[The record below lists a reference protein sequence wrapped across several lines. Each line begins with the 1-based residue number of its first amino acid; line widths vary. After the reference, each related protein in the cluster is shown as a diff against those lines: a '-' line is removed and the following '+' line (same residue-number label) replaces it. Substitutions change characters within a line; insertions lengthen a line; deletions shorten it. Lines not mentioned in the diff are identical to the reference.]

1 MNQYEFETKLL
12 HAGYY
17 QVESAF
23 KSRSVPIYQTT
34 SFVFDDCAQAQDR
47 FNLAQ
52 PGNIYT
58 RLTNP
63 TVDVF
68 EQRVAQLEG
77 GIGAVA
83 TASGMSAVY
92 YAIKNLVSAND
103 HIVSASNIYGGS
115 YNLIKYTFGQEGV
128 SSTFVDI
135 DDHDGFEAA
144 IRPNTKCIFIE
155 SLSNPNSKIGDIETI
170 AKIANR
176 NRIPLIVDN
185 TFSSPYLLRPFE
197 YGANIVVHS
206 ATKLIGGSG
215 NSVGGIIVDGGNFEY
230 DVERFPHIAGE
241 QESYHNIKFDK
252 SVAYIARIRTVLLRD
267 IGACIS
273 PFNAWLF
280 LQGIETLSLRV
291 DRHKDNALK
300 VVEFLKNHRQV
311 DKVNHPSIDNRE
323 LYEKYYPDGAGF
335 VFTFDIKGDEKKTK
349 KFIDSLNLFS
359 LLANI
364 ADSRSL
370 VIHPASTTHSQLTKE
385 ELELHDIKP
394 NTVRVSIGLENIRD
408 ILGDLDQAF
417 KAIQEDTQ

>member
-1 MNQYEFETKLL
+1 MSQYEFETKLL

-52 PGNIYT
+52 AGNIYT

-77 GIGAVA
+77 GVGAVA

-92 YAIKNLVSAND
+92 YSIKNLVSAND
-103 HIVSASNIYGGS
+103 HIISASNIYGGS
-115 YNLIKYTFGQEGV
+115 YNLIKYTFAQEGV

-135 DDHDGFEAA
+135 DDHEGFQAA
-144 IRPNTKCIFIE
+144 IKPNTKCIFIE
-155 SLSNPNSKIGDIETI
+155 TLSNPNSKIGDIEAI
-170 AKIANR
+170 AKIANL

-185 TFSSPYLLRPFE
+185 TFASPYLLRPFE

-230 DVERFPHIAGE
+230 DIEKFPHIAGE
-241 QESYHNIKFDK
+241 QESYHNIKFENK
-252 SVAYIARIRTVLLRD
+252 VAYISRIRTVLLRD

-280 LQGIETLSLRV
+280 LQGIETLSLRI
-291 DRHKDNALK
+291 DRHRDNALK
-300 VVEFLKNHRQV
+300 VVEFLKNHPAIV
-311 DKVNHPSIDNRE
+311 KVNHPSLDNPE
-323 LYEKYYPDGAGF
+323 VYEKYYPDGAGF
-335 VFTFDIKGDEKKTK
+335 VFTFEINGDEAQTK
-349 KFIDSLNLFS
+349 KFIDSLELFS

-364 ADSRSL
+364 GDSRSL
-370 VIHPASTTHSQLTKE
+370 VIHPASTTHSQLSHE
-385 ELELHDIKP
+385 ELELHNIKA

-408 ILGDLDQAF
+408 ILKDLGKALS
-417 KAIQEDTQ
+417 AIQ